1 MPGAFHF
8 NTMRRGP
15 LSPPA
20 DAMHVHNATVA
31 SPYGNLEPVIASP
44 RAVNKEAAT
53 AVYSPDIPEAPVAQ

>member
-1 MPGAFHF
+1 MS
-8 NTMRRGP
+8 RGL

-31 SPYGNLEPVIASP
+31 SPYSNLEPIIASP
-44 RAVNKEAAT
+44 RTVNKEPAT